1 MSHYLKTVNEA
12 AAAAYDRPPEEV
24 SAYEHPIAQ
33 EARTPPPGVGTP
45 VVYHCRNGEGRM
57 MLKEFPAIVH
67 SHNPDGTV
75 SLIVDYDADDRIR
88 VRSVGLRTPQ
98 NDRPSY
104 SLIQPPALYARA
116 SVVEVAGVMGS
127 PTTAELEARLSALES
142 EPLMPAFQNLSGRIA
157 ALEQAMPLK
166 RKPGRPPKVKE

>member
-1 MSHYLKTVNEA
+1 MGHYLRTMNEA
-12 AAAAYDRPPEEV
+12 AADAYDETPAR
-24 SAYEHPIAQ
+24 EHPMAQ
-33 EARTPPPGVGTP
+33 EDRSPPPGVGTT

-104 SLIQPPALYARA
+104 SLIQPGAYSTVEYIAPAGGKTWEDRLAA
-116 SVVEVAGVMGS
+116 
-127 PTTAELEARLSALES
+127 LEA

-157 ALEQAMPLK
+157 VLEERAMCDVAPPIK
-166 RKPGRPPKVKE
+166 RKRGRPPKVKE